1 MQNIFSGE
9 KAQLSRTK
17 EMPMAQEKT
26 ILIVDDD
33 AQNIEILVRELVVHH
48 YQVTT
53 AENGFDAVEKAK
65 KYTPDLIITDADLPD
80 LNGIALLQNLKET
93 PETEKIPVIFL
104 TERSGLQDRLRAF
117 EAGVR
122 DYMVKPLHVAEIVAR
137 VNMIFGRHRRL
148 EAATVHSASGQKGR
162 LEENSV
168 AQLIAQLGVLRWSG
182 ILNVTNRFQKSGQ
195 IFFRNGAVVNGIYG
209 GFRGQRAIL
218 QMMTWDKGVYSLV
231 SQSVDVADDIPV
243 SNLGLLLQGFDR
255 IHQREELLSQLPSPE
270 TVFSVKSDFLR
281 LLEERPVSPDVRKFV
296 ELFDGRLSVLQIL
309 DESPYDDLTTL
320 ARIVKMYG
328 QGFLEELKTV
338 EEPEAVF
345 EEEELK
351 VLFSEEEYESFG
363 KRVPEKKGISEP
375 YLVVFGTTQSG
386 KSEFV
391 RTLVGNQYR
400 TRSWKNVFPFP
411 LDLGRVR
418 LQENTDVIV
427 TGIPIEKQVHAI
439 VNALANRMLGYIFL
453 VNAAQPEQL
462 DYLNYLIKSFRNRFQ
477 LPYAVA
483 VTQLRHPKALGI
495 EEISQRL
502 GLESYEELIPC
513 NPKDLD
519 NVKMILLNMVP
530 PYSVEKNVALRF
542 HQQKQMSN

>member
-1 MQNIFSGE
+1 
-9 KAQLSRTK
+9 
-17 EMPMAQEKT
+17 MAQEKT

-33 AQNIEILVRELVVHH
+33 AQNIEILVRELVLHH

-53 AENGFDAVEKAK
+53 AENGFGAVEKAK

-93 PETEKIPVIFL
+93 PETESIPVIFL
-104 TERSGLQDRLRAF
+104 TARSGLQDRLRAF

-148 EAATVHSASGQKGR
+148 ETATARSASGKKGR

-195 IFFRNGAVVNGIYG
+195 IFFRKGAVVNGIYG
-209 GFRGQRAIL
+209 PFRGQRAIF
-218 QMMTWDKGVYSLV
+218 QMMAWDRGLYSLV
-231 SQSVDVADDIPV
+231 SQPIEVTDDIPV

-255 IHQREELLSQLPSPE
+255 IRQREEFLKELPSPDI
-270 TVFSVKSDFLR
+270 VFSVKSDFLR
-281 LLEERPVSPDVRKFV
+281 ILEERPISSDVRKFV

-309 DESPYDDLTTL
+309 DESPYDELTTL
-320 ARIVKMYG
+320 GRIVKMYK
-328 QGFLEELKTV
+328 QGFLEEIKTV
-338 EEPEAVF
+338 EEPETVF
-345 EEEELK
+345 EEGELK
-351 VLFSEEEYESFG
+351 ILFSEEEYESFR
-363 KRVPEKKGISEP
+363 KRVPAKPGVPEP
-375 YLVVFGTTQSG
+375 YLAVFGTTQSG

-391 RTLVGNQYR
+391 RTLAGPFYR
-400 TRSWKNVFPFP
+400 TRSWKNVFPYP
-411 LDLGRVR
+411 LDIGKVR
-418 LQENTDVIV
+418 LHEDEDVIV
-427 TGIPIEKQVHAI
+427 TGVPIEKQVHI
-439 VNALANRMLGYIFL
+439 LVNALAGKMLGYIFL

-462 DYLNYLIKSFRNRFQ
+462 EYLNYLIKSFRNRFQ

-483 VTQLRHPKALGI
+483 VTQLRHVKALGI

-513 NPKDLD
+513 DPKDLD
-519 NVKMILLNMVP
+519 NVKMILLNMVS
-530 PYSVEKNVALRF
+530 PYVVEQNVELQF
-542 HQQKQMSN
+542 NQQKRMSS